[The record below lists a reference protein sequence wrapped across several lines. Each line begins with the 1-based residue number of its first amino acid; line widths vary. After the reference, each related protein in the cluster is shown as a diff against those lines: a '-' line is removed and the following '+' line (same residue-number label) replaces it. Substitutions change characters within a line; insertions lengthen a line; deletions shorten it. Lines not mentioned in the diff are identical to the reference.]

1 MAYRQPAELV
11 GSMADWE
18 APAEIWERKVNPS
31 VEVLLPGRRSKLRI
45 PSIGEY
51 VNQRTMKCECCN
63 EPTHNRKRCKNLI
76 TSNPN

>member
-51 VNQRTMKCECCN
+51 VN
-63 EPTHNRKRCKNLI
+63 
-76 TSNPN
+76 